1 MLGNVLLLALSLN
14 GEPATAP
21 AAAAA
26 APEAAGRE
34 CTRLFYAGSIDT
46 LWARFTPEMKTAL
59 KSVENLR
66 SFRDGVSAQ
75 LGAETS
81 VVSEKMDEVS
91 GWSVYVRRARFEKA
105 PVEILVQ
112 WSLDAKGGI
121 GGFFIRPADPP
132 KEALTKHL
140 AYQTKTS
147 LRLPF
152 MGEWFVFW
160 GGRTVAEN
168 YHAATVDQ
176 RFAYDLLVMKN
187 GKSHPEGKN
196 ANEDHYAY
204 GQPILAPAGGTVT
217 VAVDGVADNVP
228 GLMNASVP
236 PGNHVV
242 LDHGNGEFS
251 LLAHFKPGTLKVKK
265 GDRVESGQV
274 LGLCGNSGNSSE
286 PHLHYHLQNGPA
298 FHEGEGLPAPF
309 VDYEADGK
317 AVSRGEPVK
326 GQTIRPAAKK

>member
-1 MLGNVLLLALSLN
+1 MLGNALLLALSLT
-14 GEPATAP
+14 GDP
-21 AAAAA
+21 AAAPAV
-26 APEAAGRE
+26 PEAAGRE
-34 CTRLFYAGSIDT
+34 CTRLFYAGSLDA
-46 LWARFTPEMKTAL
+46 LWARFTPEMKAAL
-59 KSVENLR
+59 TSVENLKA
-66 SFRDGVSAQ
+66 FRDGVGAQ
-75 LGAETS
+75 LGAEKS
-81 VVSEKMDEVS
+81 VVSEKVERVE
-91 GWSVYVRRARFEKA
+91 GWSVYQRRARFEKIPA
-105 PVEILVQ
+105 EIVVQ
-112 WSLDAKGGI
+112 WSLDEKGGI

-132 KEALTKHL
+132 KEAATKFL
-140 AYQTKTS
+140 SYQTKTP

-152 MGEWFVFW
+152 TGEWFVFW

-176 RFAYDLLVMKN
+176 RFAYDLVVTRN
-187 GKSHPEGKN
+187 GKTHPEGKT

-204 GQPILAPAGGTVT
+204 GLPILAPAAGTVT
-217 VAVDGVADNVP
+217 VAVDGVPDNVP
-228 GLMNASVP
+228 GKMNPAQP

-265 GDRVESGQV
+265 GDRVEAGQT

-298 FHEGEGLPAPF
+298 FHDGEGLPAPF

-317 AVSRGEPVK
+317 AVTRGEPVK
-326 GQTIRPAAKK
+326 GQTIRPAARK